1 MKILSDSYLYQTVD
15 YNKVIF
21 SYIMSSDR
29 IDKTANSFFD
39 IEYAV
44 KKQGQLVL
52 SKVLKSNK
60 IILMVS
66 PKGISRLFKVIYAKD
81 VKDSSGDKKVFID
94 CTGVIEAD
102 GKTYICKKPGVL
114 ISYLTAAM
122 IYIVY
127 YNKPAAILNNATVA
141 KSGAE
146 AFIDLFLYVL
156 ERMKIPVTYM
166 DNKEKMSFSLAEY
179 YLANVMGITRSDGI
193 FNLAKKVS
201 GIKEAKTCEYLHTLF
216 NASNSIGEYNIK
228 EYLIKFAEIFLDQKD
243 TNMDMPYKNRIALTV
258 DALAQKWMYSY
269 GPGTV
274 FGLEC
279 FVPFAQILTDCYNG
293 SYINQQN
300 TIEKIA
306 GSKNITSFTTE
317 LLKIGSDNS

>member
-29 IDKTANSFFD
+29 IDRSSNSFFD
-39 IEYAV
+39 VEYAV
-44 KKQGQLVL
+44 KKQGQLIL

-60 IILMVS
+60 VVLMVS

-81 VKDSSGDKKVFID
+81 VKDTSNEKKVFID
-94 CTGVIEAD
+94 CTGVIDVD
-102 GKTYICKKPGVL
+102 GTTYTCKKPGVL

-122 IYIVY
+122 IYIIY
-127 YNKPAAILNNATVA
+127 YNKPAVILNNTTVV
-141 KSGAE
+141 KTGAE
-146 AFIDLFLYVL
+146 AFVDLFLYTL
-156 ERMKIPVTYM
+156 ERMKVPVTYM

-179 YLANVMGITRSDGI
+179 FLASVLGITQKDTI
-193 FNLAKKVS
+193 FNMAKKVS
-201 GIKEAKTCEYLHTLF
+201 GIKETKSCEYLHTLF
-216 NASNSIGEYNIK
+216 GITVGEEGWNIK
-228 EYLIKFAEIFLDQKD
+228 DYLTKFAEVFLDQKETD
-243 TNMDMPYKNRIALTV
+243 LNSPYKNRTALTV
-258 DALAQKWMYSY
+258 DALAQRWMYSF
-269 GPGTV
+269 GPGTI

-300 TIEKIA
+300 TIEKVA